1 MEIVETGG
9 MQRQSPVR
17 LISPRCGALVGGM
30 TPGAGMIARI
40 LEKVGKKTTAASAL
54 RPMAVPVVKR
64 MVGSPSKPLA
74 IGPSGARV
82 MGSLLEN
89 LYDGALLTDL
99 AGGITEANPRALDF
113 LRYAKGEIL
122 GLTILQVISGA
133 DEGLLRTIQGNLEEH
148 RFTLVEAFCVR
159 KDGSMFP
166 AEVVANRLGEGVAA
180 RLCFFI
186 RDTTERKEM
195 EMQVKEQLNFIET
208 ILNTI
213 PSPVFYKNVEG
224 VYLGCNRAFEEF
236 MGLSSEKIVGKTM
249 FDIAP
254 RHLAEIYQGMDHALF
269 QSGGEQ
275 TYESRV
281 AGKEGKERDVVFSKA
296 IYRDVLGKTVGIVG
310 VILDITER
318 KRAERAEREQFE
330 RDFEMARD
338 IQRVLLPSE
347 FPSVLNAD
355 IGALSVPA
363 RKVGGDY
370 YDVVAVDGDN
380 WGFAIADVSGKG
392 VGAALLMAMCRT
404 ALRHVAMANPSPRK
418 VLHRVNAIMRPD
430 MQDDLFISMIYG
442 VFNAKTRVFRFCR
455 AGHEPLLVW
464 RAGVAKPERHAPKGM
479 AIGLAEGH
487 EFEASLVEEEVVLEK
502 GDMALFYTDGITEA
516 ENAAGEEFGCERLAG
531 IVRETAALPAREM
544 VREIDK
550 QVGTF
555 IGATPQGD
563 DRTLLL
569 LRVTG

>member
-1 MEIVETGG
+1 
-9 MQRQSPVR
+9 
-17 LISPRCGALVGGM
+17 M

-40 LEKVGKKTTAASAL
+40 LEKVGKKTTAAAFL

-64 MVGSPSKPLA
+64 PRAGAPSKPLA
-74 IGPSGARV
+74 IGPSASGV
-82 MGSLLEN
+82 GGSIFEN

-99 AGGITEANPRALDF
+99 SGRIMDANPRVLDF
-113 LRYAKGEIL
+113 LHYARGEVL
-122 GLTILQVISGA
+122 GLTVLQVISGA
-133 DEGLLRTIQGNLEEH
+133 DEKLLRTIQGNLEDH
-148 RFTLVEAFCVR
+148 RFTVVEAFCVR
-159 KDGSMFP
+159 KDGTMFP

-186 RDTTERKEM
+186 RDITERKEM
-195 EMQVKEQLNFIET
+195 ELQVKEQLNFIET

-213 PSPVFYKNVEG
+213 PSPVFYKNLEG
-224 VYLGCNRAFEEF
+224 SYLGCNRAFEEF
-236 MGLSSEKIVGKTM
+236 LGLPSEKIVGKTV
-249 FDIAP
+249 FDLAP
-254 RHLAEIYQGMDHALF
+254 RHLAEIYQGMDNALF

-275 TYESRV
+275 SYESRMV
-281 AGKEGKERDVVFSKA
+281 GADGRERDVVFSKA
-296 IYRDVLGKTVGIVG
+296 IYRDALGKTVGIVG

-338 IQRVLLPSE
+338 IQRVLLPSD

-418 VLHRVNAIMRPD
+418 VLHCVNAIMRPD

-479 AIGLAEGH
+479 AIGLAGGQSFEG
-487 EFEASLVEEEVVLEK
+487 SLVEEEVILGR
-502 GDMALFYTDGITEA
+502 GDMVLFYTDGITEA
-516 ENAAGEEFGCERLAG
+516 ANAVGDEFGCERLAG